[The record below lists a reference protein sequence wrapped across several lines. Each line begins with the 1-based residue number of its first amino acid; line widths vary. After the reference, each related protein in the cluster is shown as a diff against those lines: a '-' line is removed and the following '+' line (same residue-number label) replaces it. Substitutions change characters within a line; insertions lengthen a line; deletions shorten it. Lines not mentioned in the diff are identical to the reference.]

1 MHQAFNFDFLDAPWD
16 AAALRSVIES
26 SLRSNDAVGAP
37 TTWVLSNHDVV
48 RHASRL
54 GLDQSQP
61 RPNGIRADDP
71 QPDAVLGL
79 RRARAATALML
90 ALPGG
95 AYVYQGEEL
104 GLPEH
109 TTMPDSFRQD
119 PTFHRTSGTV
129 TGRDGCRV
137 PMPWVKGAPSHGFGP
152 GDTPW
157 LPQPED
163 YGDLAVDQQVGV
175 AGSTL
180 ELYRTLLEYRRRHR
194 FGHGSLT
201 WDALSSDSVVALRNT
216 AGDGE
221 RTLLVVAN
229 LGADPV
235 TLPPGQVLAASGPMA
250 DDGAVP
256 TDTTVWLRVPV
267 A

>member
-1 MHQAFNFDFLDAPWD
+1 
-16 AAALRSVIES
+16 
-26 SLRSNDAVGAP
+26 
-37 TTWVLSNHDVV
+37 
-48 RHASRL
+48 
-54 GLDQSQP
+54 
-61 RPNGIRADDP
+61 
-71 QPDAVLGL
+71 
-79 RRARAATALML
+79 
-90 ALPGG
+90 
-95 AYVYQGEEL
+95 
-104 GLPEH
+104 
-109 TTMPDSFRQD
+109 
-119 PTFHRTSGTV
+119 
-129 TGRDGCRV
+129 
-137 PMPWVKGAPSHGFGP
+137 MPWVKGAPSHGFGP

-235 TLPPGQVLAASGPMA
+235 TLPPGQVLAASGPLT